1 MNLNSKRAQKYFDKH
16 PVVEIYRGYEIRDD
30 GELFL
35 VDAAIGIYSTTSNYI
50 EGCYE
55 FIDELVNRNIK
66 QYDGEAVM
74 RYLIEKDKQKYKYV

>member
-1 MNLNSKRAQKYFDKH
+1 MNLTSDRAKKYFNKH

-30 GELFL
+30 DGLFL
-35 VDAAIGIYSTTSNYI
+35 VDAAIGIYSTTSNHI